1 MTERDFGAETTASEV
16 VEGIDLSGKSAVV
29 TGASGGLGAETAR
42 ALASRG
48 ARVTLTARDVGKA
61 SKVADEI
68 KASTG
73 NASVEVME
81 LHLDRP
87 ASVREF
93 ARAFREERDRLDLL
107 INNAGIMACPLERT
121 EEGWELQFATN
132 HLGHFLLAGLLA
144 PLLGSGA
151 RVVSVS
157 SRGHR
162 FSPVVFEDIHF
173 ESRPYDKWEAY
184 GQSKTANVL
193 FAVELDRRLRG
204 RGVRA
209 FGLHPGAIMT
219 ELGRHLSPEDIQEL
233 QSRAP
238 SGNFVWK
245 QVPAGAATSVW
256 AATAPELEGQGGIY
270 LEDCHVAR
278 PRRSEADDEGYE
290 PWAVDPEAAAQLWR
304 VSEETVGES
313 FDLAAAS

>member
-1 MTERDFGAETTASEV
+1 VAHRDFTAETTAEEV
-16 VEGIDLSGKSAVV
+16 VSGIDLSGTSAIV

-42 ALASRG
+42 VLASRG
-48 ARVTLTARDVGKA
+48 ARVTLTARDVAKA
-61 SKVADEI
+61 RKVADEI
-68 KASTG
+68 VASTG
-73 NASVEVME
+73 NPGIEVME

-93 ARAFREERDRLDLL
+93 ARRFSEGCDSLDLL
-107 INNAGIMACPLERT
+107 VNNAGIMACPLART

-132 HLGHFLLAGLLA
+132 HLGHFLLTGLLA
-144 PLLGSGA
+144 PLLRPGA

-173 ESRPYDKWEAY
+173 QKRPYDKWEAY

-204 RGVRA
+204 RDVRA

-245 QVPAGAATSVW
+245 SVPAGAATSVW
-256 AATAPELEGQGGIY
+256 AATAPELEGRGGIY

-278 PRRSEADDEGYE
+278 ARRSDDDDEGHE
-290 PWAVDPEAAAQLWR
+290 SWAVDPEAAARLWS
-304 VSEETVGES
+304 VSEETLGET
-313 FDLAAAS
+313 FDLAERP

>member
-1 MTERDFGAETTASEV
+1 MAERDFGAETTASEV
-16 VEGIDLSGKSAVV
+16 VEGIDLSGKSVVV

-61 SKVADEI
+61 AKVADEI

-73 NASVEVME
+73 NASVDVME

-144 PLLGSGA
+144 PLLRAGA

-162 FSPVVFEDIHF
+162 FSPVVFDDIHF
-173 ESRPYDKWEAY
+173 ESRPYEKWEAY

-193 FAVELDRRLRG
+193 FAVELDRRLRE

-245 QVPAGAATSVW
+245 PVPAGAATSVW
-256 AATAPELEGQGGIY
+256 AATAPELEGHGGIY

-278 PRRSEADDEGYE
+278 ARRSETDDEGYE
-290 PWAVDPEAAAQLWR
+290 EWAVDPEAAARLWR
-304 VSEETVGES
+304 VSEETLGES
-313 FDLAAAS
+313 FDLGAAS